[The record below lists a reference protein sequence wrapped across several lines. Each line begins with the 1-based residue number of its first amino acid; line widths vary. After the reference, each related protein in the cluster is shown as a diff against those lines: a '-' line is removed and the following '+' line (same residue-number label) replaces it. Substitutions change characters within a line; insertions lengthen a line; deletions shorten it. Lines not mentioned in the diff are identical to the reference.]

1 MLFIREFDIPA
12 INFSTVTTSQ
22 NTVVISLF
30 AGLGVYMLIYFILLM
45 IKVQHLMFLLAS
57 LLSILLSFLL
67 GR

>member
-67 GR
+67 